1 MITNSRGREQILYF
15 LNRPDIQEYLKENNF
30 AAINV
35 ESNKEWQFRYPTHSL
50 FNFLYD
56 DLGVEFYNYL
66 KVLTPY
72 MFMGEYKNSVVEI
85 PKNVKTIR
93 SNAFYQ
99 TNLTKIII
107 DDAKEIYPNAFY
119 QNDNLQEVIFKGNSL
134 KKLTTSDIFAKC
146 YPKLVYIPESVT
158 AITSS
163 AFGGDILGRELVIVT
178 PRRGANNKLTYP
190 RADADFM
197 VEHLRYLKGSVAP
210 APAAPEED
218 SEEIE

>member
-35 ESNKEWQFRYPTHSL
+35 ESNKEWQFRYPSHSL
-50 FNFLYD
+50 FNFIYD
-56 DLGVEFYNYL
+56 DLGVDFCNYL
-66 KVLTPY
+66 RVLTPY
-72 MFMGEYKNSVVEI
+72 SFMGEYKNTAVEI

-93 SNAFYQ
+93 SNAFYN
-99 TNLTKIII
+99 TNLTKIVI

-119 QNDNLQEVIFKGNSL
+119 ENAYLEEVIFKGNSL
-134 KKLTTSDIFAKC
+134 KKFTTASIFTKGC
-146 YPKLVYIPESVT
+146 PKLVYIPESVT

-163 AFGGDILGRELVIVT
+163 AFGDNNDEKFVIVT
-178 PRRGANNKLTYP
+178 PRRGESNRLTYP

-197 VEHLRYLKGSVAP
+197 VAHLRYLKGSVAP
-210 APAAPEED
+210 APVAPKED